1 MKLIVLNLNDAENSD
16 ETCRCVLIY
25 GWFKFG
31 LLPAAFGGQR
41 TAAVSPAGV
50 LFHTTFEKFSSSQ
63 ISCGSV
69 LNEKFYFVKKKIII
83 YILYK

>member
-1 MKLIVLNLNDAENSD
+1 MFVLQLSLLKLIELNLNLNDAENSD
-16 ETCRCVLIY
+16 EPHRCVLIFE
-25 GWFKFG
+25 WLKLG

-63 ISCGSV
+63 IS
-69 LNEKFYFVKKKIII
+69 
-83 YILYK
+83 